1 MGSAWLYSITI
12 KTMYPQR
19 INAED
24 NTTNQ
29 QLDIEEIEEIIELV
43 DYNRKNKMIVI
54 RENVKK

>member
-1 MGSAWLYSITI
+1 
-12 KTMYPQR
+12 MYPQR